1 MSRHIHVHLPAMDR
15 ANRRFRDDTK
25 EITRA
30 ELNRKLKDGVWEAE
44 SDEHRGEQ
52 EIRDT
57 KTGRRFRVR
66 ISG

>member
-1 MSRHIHVHLPAMDR
+1 MARHIHVHLPVADR
-15 ANRRFRDDTK
+15 LTRRFRDETK

-30 ELNRKLKDGVWEAE
+30 QLQQKFKNGEWEAE

-57 KTGRRFRVR
+57 RTGRRFRVR
-66 ISG
+66 IKD